1 MLHKTWSVIRRE
13 FVERVRTKAFII
25 STVLGPVFFGAMAII
40 PGYLMSRDTGL
51 KRIAVVDAT
60 GNEFG
65 QKLTTGLKT
74 AKRRGEDAGA
84 RYEVTR
90 VAATGR
96 LLEVRDSLVMMTG
109 LSKREE
115 FGFEGLLLVS
125 DSSVTSGKL
134 QYLGANVG
142 SFDDME
148 ELERIARPLI
158 IAERLAAMGV
168 DPAEVMKSVQG
179 IDLVTAKVADGK
191 LTGES
196 GAATFILAYAMGLI
210 LYIALLLYGQQI
222 MTSII
227 EEKTSRIVEVLASSL
242 TPFQMMLGKV
252 LGVGMVA
259 LLQIS
264 IWAGAATL
272 FSTYKDKI
280 LGAMGVAS
288 SGPLPLALPSMSPDL
303 FLVFLTFFT
312 LGFLLFAAI
321 YAAVGA
327 MCSTVQDAG
336 QAQMPVM
343 MFVIAGFF
351 SVFILIRDPNG
362 AAAQALSY
370 FPLLAP
376 FVVPMRYSIAPLSAV
391 QLMGAIFTS
400 IVGLL
405 IVIWVASRIYRVG
418 ILMYGKRATLREVL
432 RWVRAS

>member
-25 STVLGPVFFGAMAII
+25 STVLGPVFFGAMAIV
-40 PGYLMSRDTGL
+40 PGYLMSRDTGV
-51 KRIAVVDAT
+51 KRIAVVDAS

-65 QKLTTGLKT
+65 QKLTSGLKA

-90 VAATGR
+90 VEAAGR
-96 LLEVRDSLVMMTG
+96 LLDVRDSLVKMTG
-109 LSKREE
+109 LSKRQDS
-115 FGFEGLLLVS
+115 GFEGLLLVS

-142 SFDDME
+142 SFDDMG

-280 LGAMGVAS
+280 LGAIGVAS

-303 FLVFLTFFT
+303 FLVFLSFFT

-391 QLMGAIFTS
+391 QLMGATVTS
-400 IVGLL
+400 VVGLL